1 MIKRKNWTKK
11 MLAVAAC
18 AGLLMTN
25 PAFTEAATAAER
37 SAYQAVFDA
46 DYYRSAYPDVAAAF
60 GNNKAA
66 LFNHFVNYG
75 LREGRSCSAD
85 FNPQAYRAKYADL
98 QQAFGD
104 DMAAYCRHYVT
115 CGKAEG
121 RDGGGTGSV
130 SATTQTSAATVG
142 QGNILS
148 SCTTQYDATVPR
160 ANNVELAAARIN
172 GVIVQP
178 GKSFSFSSTILPR
191 TAANGY
197 VVAPIYISGTVGT
210 GTGGGVCQVSS
221 TLYAAMRYANLPA
234 TERYPHSL
242 PVTYLPDGYD
252 AAIAGTSKDLKF
264 TNTFSQP
271 LLIQAS
277 ASGGT
282 LTVTL
287 TLQ

>member
-172 GVIVQP
+172 GAGKIIFIQFYYFTAYSGKRICRSTDLYQRNCRYRNRWRCMSGVID
-178 GKSFSFSSTILPR
+178 TLCR
-191 TAANGY
+191 NA
-197 VVAPIYISGTVGT
+197 
-210 GTGGGVCQVSS
+210 VCQSS
-221 TLYAAMRYANLPA
+221 GNGALSAFFAGNL
-234 TERYPHSL
+234 S
-242 PVTYLPDGYD
+242 
-252 AAIAGTSKDLKF
+252 
-264 TNTFSQP
+264 
-271 LLIQAS
+271 
-277 ASGGT
+277 SGWI
-282 LTVTL
+282 
-287 TLQ
+287 

>member
-46 DYYRSAYPDVAAAF
+46 DYYRSAYQDVAAAF

-130 SATTQTSAATVG
+130 SAATVTDAATTDTATV
-142 QGNILS
+142 QGNVIGT
-148 SCTTQYDATVPR
+148 CTTKYDATVPR
-160 ANNVELAAARIN
+160 AVNVELDSTN
-172 GVIVQP
+172 GD
-178 GKSFSFSSTILPR
+178 TC
-191 TAANGY
+191 Y
-197 VVAPIYISGTVGT
+197 VGR
-210 GTGGGVCQVSS
+210 
-221 TLYAAMRYANLPA
+221 MRM
-234 TERYPHSL
+234 
-242 PVTYLPDGYD
+242 DM
-252 AAIAGTSKDLKF
+252 AIDNA
-264 TNTFSQP
+264 
-271 LLIQAS
+271 
-277 ASGGT
+277 
-282 LTVTL
+282 L
-287 TLQ
+287 TLWVVGDQVRKGAALNAVQIAELLVNR

>member
-104 DMAAYCRHYVT
+104 DMVAYCRHYVT

-160 ANNVELAAARIN
+160 ANNVELA
-172 GVIVQP
+172 
-178 GKSFSFSSTILPR
+178 
-191 TAANGY
+191 Y
-197 VVAPIYISGTVGT
+197 
-210 GTGGGVCQVSS
+210 
-221 TLYAAMRYANLPA
+221 
-234 TERYPHSL
+234 
-242 PVTYLPDGYD
+242 
-252 AAIAGTSKDLKF
+252 
-264 TNTFSQP
+264 
-271 LLIQAS
+271 
-277 ASGGT
+277 
-282 LTVTL
+282 
-287 TLQ
+287 

>member
-98 QQAFGD
+98 RISIH
-104 DMAAYCRHYVT
+104 RHTGQNTQICSRHLVT
-115 CGKAEG
+115 
-121 RDGGGTGSV
+121 TW
-130 SATTQTSAATVG
+130 QH
-142 QGNILS
+142 I
-148 SCTTQYDATVPR
+148 
-160 ANNVELAAARIN
+160 
-172 GVIVQP
+172 
-178 GKSFSFSSTILPR
+178 
-191 TAANGY
+191 
-197 VVAPIYISGTVGT
+197 
-210 GTGGGVCQVSS
+210 
-221 TLYAAMRYANLPA
+221 
-234 TERYPHSL
+234 
-242 PVTYLPDGYD
+242 
-252 AAIAGTSKDLKF
+252 AAIM
-264 TNTFSQP
+264 
-271 LLIQAS
+271 
-277 ASGGT
+277 
-282 LTVTL
+282 
-287 TLQ
+287 

>member
-160 ANNVELAAARIN
+160 ANNVELAAA
-172 GVIVQP
+172 V
-178 GKSFSFSSTILPR
+178 L
-191 TAANGY
+191 
-197 VVAPIYISGTVGT
+197 
-210 GTGGGVCQVSS
+210 
-221 TLYAAMRYANLPA
+221 
-234 TERYPHSL
+234 TES
-242 PVTYLPDGYD
+242 
-252 AAIAGTSKDLKF
+252 
-264 TNTFSQP
+264 
-271 LLIQAS
+271 
-277 ASGGT
+277 
-282 LTVTL
+282 
-287 TLQ
+287 